1 MVLHSRY
8 IANRLRRALI
18 YRLLP
23 PSCMCTATKKKNQ
36 QRAGGIRTDFVVLV
50 YRSIEVEQQATGEI
64 RGLVWKH
71 SVLVSIVV

>member
-1 MVLHSRY
+1 
-8 IANRLRRALI
+8 
-18 YRLLP
+18 
-23 PSCMCTATKKKNQ
+23 MCTATKKKSAES
-36 QRAGGIRTDFVVLV
+36 RRYKDRYLVVLV